1 MSRSLFRVKL
11 PVVRNQLGC
20 APAAPPHRRRTARPR
35 RSAAGHATAWV
46 TSHVSYRGVRGGVA
60 QCGGPG
66 RTDHSSPKEI
76 AARVMGPCLA
86 HRVVDAAA
94 SEQDDV
100 ASVESCSSRLL
111 APSVLPETRSWAARQ
126 PHWRPQWAEAA
137 DGRTTRARKCTEV
150 RAPPC
155 TVYGARGCDPE
166 RDVFREGKK
175 KGGVRRRWACRHLV
189 PLRRSHCAHR
199 RENPAQKLEATTEKS
214 SWKCRPSG
222 HRAASDGWMF
232 DGLISS
238 A

>member
-1 MSRSLFRVKL
+1 MTIEAEAIAHPIACSLFRVEL

-20 APAAPPHRRRTARPR
+20 CSSSTTSPPADCKDQQLAMP
-35 RSAAGHATAWV
+35 AWV
-46 TSHVSYRGVRGGVA
+46 TSHVSYRCVRGGVA

-76 AARVMGPCLA
+76 AARVMRPCLA

-155 TVYGARGCDPE
+155 
-166 RDVFREGKK
+166 
-175 KGGVRRRWACRHLV
+175 
-189 PLRRSHCAHR
+189 RRS
-199 RENPAQKLEATTEKS
+199 
-214 SWKCRPSG
+214 
-222 HRAASDGWMF
+222 
-232 DGLISS
+232 
-238 A
+238 

>member
-1 MSRSLFRVKL
+1 MLQQHHL
-11 PVVRNQLGC
+11 TAGGLQEGQQL
-20 APAAPPHRRRTARPR
+20 AMP
-35 RSAAGHATAWV
+35 AWV

-66 RTDHSSPKEI
+66 RTDHSSAKEI

-150 RAPPC
+150 RTPPC
-155 TVYGARGCDPE
+155 TMHTTTRGRTC
-166 RDVFREGKK
+166 
-175 KGGVRRRWACRHLV
+175 GVRVHM
-189 PLRRSHCAHR
+189 LR
-199 RENPAQKLEATTEKS
+199 EPK
-214 SWKCRPSG
+214 
-222 HRAASDGWMF
+222 
-232 DGLISS
+232 I
-238 A
+238 

>member
-1 MSRSLFRVKL
+1 MS
-11 PVVRNQLGC
+11 NQLGC
-20 APAAPPHRRRTARPR
+20 CSSSTTSPPADCKDQQLAMP
-35 RSAAGHATAWV
+35 AWV
-46 TSHVSYRGVRGGVA
+46 TSHVSYRCVRGGFA
-60 QCGGPG
+60 HCGGPH

-150 RAPPC
+150 RAHPP
-155 TVYGARGCDPE
+155 VRIS
-166 RDVFREGKK
+166 KK
-175 KGGVRRRWACRHLV
+175 CKKIDSQLALSVGVDDWRLALYWLSKYWNNC
-189 PLRRSHCAHR
+189 
-199 RENPAQKLEATTEKS
+199 
-214 SWKCRPSG
+214 
-222 HRAASDGWMF
+222 
-232 DGLISS
+232 
-238 A
+238 

>member
-1 MSRSLFRVKL
+1 MS
-11 PVVRNQLGC
+11 NQLGC
-20 APAAPPHRRRTARPR
+20 CSSSTTSPPADCKDQQLAMP
-35 RSAAGHATAWV
+35 AWV
-46 TSHVSYRGVRGGVA
+46 TSHVSYRCVRGGVA

-76 AARVMGPCLA
+76 AARVMRPCLA

-100 ASVESCSSRLL
+100 ASVEICFSRLL

-155 TVYGARGCDPE
+155 KQSLCGIEVFIGFEDRPQRAAIGAGPSEE
-166 RDVFREGKK
+166 RRVATLAST
-175 KGGVRRRWACRHLV
+175 RRR
-189 PLRRSHCAHR
+189 RRR
-199 RENPAQKLEATTEKS
+199 
-214 SWKCRPSG
+214 
-222 HRAASDGWMF
+222 
-232 DGLISS
+232 
-238 A
+238 